1 MRMSKGCRF
10 NLHDI
15 PKDDTQLSFQIKA
28 LPCIIKS
35 RGNVDAFIVVGIL
48 FVQTNPKEYLCGL

>member
-1 MRMSKGCRF
+1 MRMSKGCRL

-15 PKDDTQLSFQIKA
+15 PKDDTQLSFQINA

-35 RGNVDAFIVVGIL
+35 RGDPDAFIVIGIL
-48 FVQTNPKEYLCGL
+48 LIQINPKEYSCGL